1 MNSANRRKTSPL
13 WAYFTELS
21 GNEKKAKCDM
31 CSQKLSYRSSISNL
45 KKHLDKRHPTI
56 NLKLDERC
64 ANSSPV
70 TSTSISNTGEVI
82 SDSQPSN
89 SNNVQPQ
96 TSTETINTNIIVQPC
111 SNPSKSK
118 QVHRI
123 SSFYVPKKVSE
134 GQAKKVDN
142 QLKLFITDYQS
153 FSIVEDKEFVE
164 FVKALNPSYQ
174 LPGRKAISKNMIP
187 ALYERCLNTVQ
198 EKMDSV
204 KSVCITTDC
213 WTLRNVDSYLAET
226 EDCSLNSV
234 LIGSSLITGS
244 HTSENIKNMIA
255 KFKLSN
261 KVLIAVTDNACN
273 IKKAI
278 NSHLQW
284 KHFGCYAHTLN
295 LIVQDSLEEVQ
306 ELVNKIKTI
315 VAHLNVV
322 QQLMKN

>member
-1 MNSANRRKTSPL
+1 MNSAKRRKTSPL

-21 GNEKKAKCDM
+21 GNEKMAKCDM
-31 CSQKLSYRSSISNL
+31 CGQKLSYRSSISNL

-70 TSTSISNTGEVI
+70 PSTSIPNTSEII

-96 TSTETINTNIIVQPC
+96 TSTSIGTNNTNIIVQPG

-118 QVHRI
+118 QVHRM

-134 GQAKKVDN
+134 GQAKKIDN
-142 QLKLFITDYQS
+142 QLLKLFITDYQP
-153 FSIVEDKEFVE
+153 FSIVEDKGFVE

-204 KSVCITTDC
+204 KSACITTDC
-213 WTLRNVDSYLAET
+213 WTSRNVDSYLAVTAHYIT
-226 EDCSLNSV
+226 EEDRR
-234 LIGSSLITGS
+234 
-244 HTSENIKNMIA
+244 K
-255 KFKLSN
+255 
-261 KVLIAVTDNACN
+261 
-273 IKKAI
+273 
-278 NSHLQW
+278 
-284 KHFGCYAHTLN
+284 
-295 LIVQDSLEEVQ
+295 
-306 ELVNKIKTI
+306 
-315 VAHLNVV
+315 
-322 QQLMKN
+322 